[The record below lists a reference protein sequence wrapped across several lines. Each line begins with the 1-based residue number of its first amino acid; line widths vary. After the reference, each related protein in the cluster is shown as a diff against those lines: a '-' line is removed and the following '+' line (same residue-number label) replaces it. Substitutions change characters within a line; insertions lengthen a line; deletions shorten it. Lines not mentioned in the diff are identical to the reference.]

1 MILIGPGSF
10 LTSLMPLLLLDD
22 LTQALRR
29 SSASM
34 IYIGNLGRGS

>member
-1 MILIGPGSF
+1 
-10 LTSLMPLLLLDD
+10 MPLLLLDD

-34 IYIGNLGRGS
+34 IYIGNLGRELSVAPRRCR